1 MKKYFL
7 SIISAPASLIIF
19 AQGEA
24 PASAATGNDFMGGN
38 LKIYVSLA
46 VLTIIL
52 VLIFAFLFSMEKRLK
67 KLEGEGP
74 AEDKL

>member
-1 MKKYFL
+1 MKKYILGIL
-7 SIISAPASLIIF
+7 SALFSLIVS

-24 PASAATGNDFMGGN
+24 PPSATGGNDFMGGN

-67 KLEGEGP
+67 KLEGSTP
-74 AEDKL
+74 SDDK